1 MFRACGSVRLD
12 ADPICSPLCHGCFVT
27 SDVTFKGDEIRPP
40 LKPLMSVGRGLMTQT
55 SENALISLRRI
66 SVYVGQGELPVRL
79 PQSSGPSAPSPR
91 IASEDSRLT
100 SNSGGRNCA
109 IVRAVVS
116 MQLSAEAAGVGLVVA
131 VVGWVCVA
139 VFVAVGADVT
149 VALHTAVADVGG
161 VAFSAR
167 FAVVDSGGGFAS
179 APAAAN
185 DLASVAA
192 ALAVTVEEVAGSH
205 RGDGDGG
212 GGGDAYVGVSSSSSL
227 NFAAHGSC

>member
-1 MFRACGSVRLD
+1 
-12 ADPICSPLCHGCFVT
+12 
-27 SDVTFKGDEIRPP
+27 
-40 LKPLMSVGRGLMTQT
+40 MTQT

-91 IASEDSRLT
+91 IASEDTRLT

-131 VVGWVCVA
+131 AVGWVSVA

-149 VALHTAVADVGG
+149 VALDTAVVDVGG
-161 VAFSAR
+161 VVFSAR

-185 DLASVAA
+185 DLASVASAAA
-192 ALAVTVEEVAGSH
+192 ALAVTVEDVAGSH
-205 RGDGDGG
+205 RGDGDG

-227 NFAAHGSC
+227 NFVAHGSC